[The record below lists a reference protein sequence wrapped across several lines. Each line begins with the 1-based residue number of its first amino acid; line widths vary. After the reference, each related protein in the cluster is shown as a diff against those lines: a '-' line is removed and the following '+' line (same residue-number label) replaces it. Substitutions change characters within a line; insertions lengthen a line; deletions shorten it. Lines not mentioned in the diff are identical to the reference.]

1 MASLSEEMKNK
12 RDIKR
17 KAEILIVDKDFGN
30 FGLYKAILSV
40 EHILECAYNIDI
52 AMELCKH
59 RRFDIVIIEGDMGI
73 ENFKNV
79 HEQLKGIYVE
89 NTPIMLVI
97 ADSNNKEEI
106 IHYLCA
112 GAEGYI
118 SKPFTKE
125 NMSEVVRT
133 VLQARRK
140 KETKNTVAIIDN
152 DFAQLKSM
160 KNMLDKRYSV
170 NIINDVDVAR
180 DFVAKKKPNLVI
192 MDVDVIKHTEM
203 EKCDVIAKENADR
216 HVLFLSKE
224 PNEEII
230 SKCSKFNPEGI
241 LIKPFAEEV
250 FTQTVEK
257 ILFRHS
263 YMDDFGKV

>member
-12 RDIKR
+12 RDVKR

-52 AMELCKH
+52 ATTLCKS
-59 RRFDIVIIEGDMGI
+59 RRFDIVIIDGDVGI
-73 ENFKNV
+73 ESYKLFYN
-79 HEQLKGIYVE
+79 QLKKKYSDNI
-89 NTPIMLVI
+89 PIMLVI
-97 ADSNNKEEI
+97 EDGNNKENI

-125 NMSEVVRT
+125 NMTEVVRE
-133 VLQARRK
+133 VIYSRRR
-140 KETKNTVAIIDN
+140 KETKNTIAIVDN
-152 DFAQLKSM
+152 DFSQLKSM
-160 KNMLDKRYSV
+160 KNMLNKRYLV
-170 NIINDVDVAR
+170 NILNDIDVAR
-180 DFVAKKKPNLVI
+180 DFVAKKNPDLLI
-192 MDVDVIKHTEM
+192 MDVDVLKQEEICETVTNECINSH
-203 EKCDVIAKENADR
+203 I
-216 HVLFLSKE
+216 LFLSRE
-224 PNEEII
+224 PDEEII
-230 SKCSKFNPEGI
+230 IKCSKFNPEGM
-241 LIKPFAEEV
+241 LIKPFTEEV
-250 FTQTVEK
+250 LTQTVEK